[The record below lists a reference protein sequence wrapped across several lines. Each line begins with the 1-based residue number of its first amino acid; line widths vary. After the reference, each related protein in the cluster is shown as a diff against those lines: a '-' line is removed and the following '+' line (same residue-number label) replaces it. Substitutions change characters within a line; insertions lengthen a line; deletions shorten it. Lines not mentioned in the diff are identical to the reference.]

1 MSSTAHIPPDIV
13 AGIAEGC
20 ERLVAPHVAPAD
32 RGVHARFIAVMLFA
46 PFVAAAA
53 WPAIF
58 GASFADGIA
67 LALAGAAFAISWA
80 AVAIVSATGRL
91 ARVASLA
98 LALSAAVLAMLVAA
112 VGGFASPA
120 LLCVLA
126 LVAESLWVMR
136 SRPALVAG
144 AAAAGA
150 VLLAQP
156 LLAGLFD
163 TTPGFAAWQWL
174 LPAAYA
180 AIAMPRLAAALGA
193 ARPAVEAPARNLEE
207 LLDLVT
213 IRMSPDG
220 EVLTASDQ
228 SARLIGVQ
236 PSLLTGDGFFERIH
250 LGDRITYLSALADV
264 REGRDRASLELRLRV
279 LQDGDISYPLFS
291 AEIFAGDPVTLALR
305 RLAEVELLKR
315 ELAAAREET
324 AKVEIASSRF
334 LANVS
339 HELRTPLNAIVGFS
353 DMLAHEMAGPFTDQR
368 QRDYSGLIR
377 DAGCHLL
384 DVVNSILDAS
394 KIEAGA
400 YPIRPESV
408 RFGDIAA
415 SSHAMLAL
423 LADRKRLTFSNEV
436 GDAAGELICD
446 RRAVQQVLINL
457 LSNAIKFTPEGGSV
471 SLSARRFGRRLV
483 IDVADS
489 GIGIADRDLER
500 LGRPFEQIEND
511 YTRRCEGTGLGLSIA
526 SALVKLHDGTLSIA
540 SSPGDGTI
548 VTVTLPVDGPRNMPA
563 AKMTTDTEG
572 RSDVAFRKSA

>member
-1 MSSTAHIPPDIV
+1 
-13 AGIAEGC
+13 
-20 ERLVAPHVAPAD
+20 
-32 RGVHARFIAVMLFA
+32 MLFA

-58 GASFADGIA
+58 GASFAESIA
-67 LALAGAAFAISWA
+67 LAIVGAAFAISWA
-80 AVAIVSATGRL
+80 AVAMVSATGRL
-91 ARVASLA
+91 DRVALPAAGLSATILA
-98 LALSAAVLAMLVAA
+98 LFIAAA
-112 VGGFASPA
+112 GGFASPV

-126 LVAESLWVMR
+126 LVAEPFLVMR
-136 SRPALVAG
+136 SRRAVMSG
-144 AAAAGA
+144 AVAAGA

-156 LLAGLFD
+156 LLTGLFD
-163 TTPGFAAWQWL
+163 TTTGFAAWQWL
-174 LPAAYA
+174 LPAGYA
-180 AIAMPRLAAALGA
+180 AIAIPRLLAAISPA
-193 ARPAVEAPARNLEE
+193 APVVETSGRNLEE

-220 EVLTASDQ
+220 DVLTASDQ
-228 SARLIGVQ
+228 SARLLGVQ
-236 PSLLTGDGFFERIH
+236 SALLTGDGFFERIH

-264 REGRDRASLELRLRV
+264 REGRDRASIELRLRV
-279 LQDGDISYPLFS
+279 LQDGEVSYPLFS
-291 AEIFAGDPVTLALR
+291 ADIFAGAPVTLLVR
-305 RLAEVELLKR
+305 RQAEVELLKH

-384 DVVNSILDAS
+384 EVVNSILDAS

-400 YPIRPESV
+400 YPIRPETV
-408 RFGDIAA
+408 RFGEIAA

-436 GDAAGELICD
+436 SDAAGELICD
-446 RRAVQQVLINL
+446 RRAVQQILINL
-457 LSNAIKFTPEGGSV
+457 LSNAIKFTPEDGSV

-489 GIGIADRDLER
+489 GIGIADHDLER
-500 LGRPFEQIEND
+500 LGRPFAQIEND

-540 SSPGDGTI
+540 SSPGEGTI
-548 VTVTLPVDGPRNMPA
+548 VTVTLPVDGPSNMPV
-563 AKMTTDTEG
+563 AKMTMETEG